1 MLVLALLIHNM
12 PNSSIVWV
20 KLWCDIVSSYT
31 GYIRDIILKKRLIVK
46 AEKTYNCHKRG
57 VKVYKKC
64 SLIYDF
70 PKTSLTAHAL
80 FMSAGEIKM
89 FQSWI
94 NSTVFVLKS
103 SVCHII
109 KLRIRR
115 NNANSRRIIALRKN
129 MGFSRRAPVLQLQYL
144 LLTY

>member
-12 PNSSIVWV
+12 PNSSIVFG
-20 KLWCDIVSSYT
+20 LSY
-31 GYIRDIILKKRLIVK
+31 DVILYLHIPGILEKRLIVK
-46 AEKTYNCHKRG
+46 AEKTYNCQKRG

-80 FMSAGEIKM
+80 FMSAGEMKM

-129 MGFSRRAPVLQLQYL
+129 IGFSRRAPVLQLQYL
-144 LLTY
+144 QLTY